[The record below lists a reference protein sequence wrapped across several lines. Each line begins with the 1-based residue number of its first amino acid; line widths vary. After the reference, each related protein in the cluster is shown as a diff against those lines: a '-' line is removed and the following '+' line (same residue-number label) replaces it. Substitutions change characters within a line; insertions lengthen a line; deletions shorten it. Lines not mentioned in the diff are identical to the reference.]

1 MIRYIFRRLVQS
13 AWTVLGVMVITF
25 LLFRAMAGDIAAAH
39 KGRKATLQ
47 ERADWLHMHGYDRP
61 LWVNYHRRLLMTD
74 RTQGD
79 KPFFARDVKGS
90 KAVDALAL
98 IAAPASGD
106 IGRQPAQKLFGRYVP
121 WLSVDTPLGELTEG
135 HPIIEKPKDKKKEK
149 DKPKEDKPPPAKITF
164 LLADAGKLTVDITGV
179 KNCGELIQRINDHP
193 ENKGRVEAGI
203 TEWSLGSLVD
213 SQFFDHLYKS
223 VTFQARSL
231 TTNEK
236 LTEII
241 VERAPASL
249 AITVPAMALG
259 WVAAMVISCFV
270 AYFRGTLLDKAG
282 VFLSVLGMCVPFLA
296 FMIYGQWLMFEIAPA
311 RAYGLFHR
319 SNVYVPIV
327 IMVVAGMGA
336 SVRFY
341 RTVILDQVNSEYVRT
356 ARAKGA
362 PLTAILFKHV
372 LKNCM
377 LPILTNLV
385 LALPFLIMGSL
396 LVETYFGIPGLGD
409 LLLSSITNRDEPIIN
424 ALVFLTAVLYTVGV
438 LVTDITYAVF
448 DPRIRLG

>member
-1 MIRYIFRRLVQS
+1 MIRYIFRRLVQA

-25 LLFRAMAGDIAAAH
+25 LLFRGMAGDIASAH
-39 KGRKATLQ
+39 KGKKATQQ

-61 LWVNYHRRLLMTD
+61 LWVNHHRRLLITD
-74 RTQGD
+74 GTRGD
-79 KPFFARDVKGS
+79 KPFFARDVEGS
-90 KAVDALAL
+90 KAADSLAL

-106 IGRQPAQKLFGRYVP
+106 VGRQPAQKLYGRYVP
-121 WLSVDTPLGELTEG
+121 WLSADTPIGELTEG
-135 HPIIEKPKDKKKEK
+135 HPMVEKQKDKQKK
-149 DKPKEDKPPPAKITF
+149 DKPKKKPPAAKITF
-164 LLADAGKLTVDITGV
+164 LLGDATKLTVDVTGV
-179 KNCGELIQRINDHP
+179 MSCGELIERINDHP
-193 ENKGRVEAGI
+193 ENKGRIEAGM
-203 TEWSLGSLVD
+203 TQWSLGSLVD

-231 TTNEK
+231 TTNQK

-241 VERAPASL
+241 VKRAPASL

-270 AYFRGTLLDKAG
+270 AYFRGTLLDKIG

-296 FMIYGQWLMFEIAPA
+296 FMIYGQWLMFKIAPA

-319 SNVYVPIV
+319 SNVYVPIL
-327 IMVVAGMGA
+327 IMVIAGLGA

-362 PLTAILFKHV
+362 PLMSVLFKHI

-385 LALPFLIMGSL
+385 LSLPFLIMGSL

-438 LVTDITYAVF
+438 LMTDITYAVF